1 MCRATSVANASSEL
15 RREYSRTR
23 TMSSVGILPIHLRRR
38 EKVTDYF
45 KADRQEFILHELGR
59 TQKAFEDLLPVPERF
74 PRVWTIPD
82 NLSAPVPSVTK
93 ESQTRVT
100 GFPWITFPGWRRQPT
115 ALCFFRVHDGRSR
128 CGTHLQSRR
137 RAFGHGE
144 RDRSPL
150 PLGLDLPV
158 HL

>member
-1 MCRATSVANASSEL
+1 MPIATRVANASSEL

-74 PRVWTIPD
+74 PEGVD
-82 NLSAPVPSVTK
+82 NSRQPLRSCAQRD
-93 ESQTRVT
+93 EGSQTRVT

-128 CGTHLQSRR
+128 CGTHL
-137 RAFGHGE
+137 
-144 RDRSPL
+144 
-150 PLGLDLPV
+150 
-158 HL
+158 